1 MLVGIVATLAALAGL
16 AWGLIA
22 LLRRVRARLR
32 GPWRYGL
39 ANVSRRAG
47 ASIAQVSALG
57 LGLMALLLLSF
68 VRTDLLDRWRD
79 AMPADAPNRF
89 IVNVQPDQVQPVR
102 DFLQAQGVGE
112 PVLFPMVRARLASV
126 NGAARTGDD
135 YAEPRAKRMAERE
148 FNLSQAATL
157 RDDNRVVA
165 GAIWEGVPAATEF
178 SVEQEFATTMGWKVG
193 DALAFDVAGAPLQGT
208 ITSLREVDW
217 ESFRPNFFVLASPG
231 ALDAFA
237 GSHITAVKVDAGRT
251 RFTADLVDAF
261 PNLSVID
268 VDAVLQQVRGTVAQ
282 VTTVV
287 EAVFGFSLVAGVLV
301 LLAAVRASQDGR
313 LLEGG
318 VMRVL
323 GGSRAQLRWA
333 QVSEFAAIG
342 LLAGIV
348 ASIAASVLAGVIAR
362 EVFELPWEP
371 DYGLAATGAAL
382 GTLAALVAGLAA
394 TRRVVSTPPSVT
406 LRELQG

>member
-1 MLVGIVATLAALAGL
+1 M
-16 AWGLIA
+16 
-22 LLRRVRARLR
+22 
-32 GPWRYGL
+32 
-39 ANVSRRAG
+39 
-47 ASIAQVSALG
+47 SALG

-102 DFLQAQGVGE
+102 AFLEAQGVGE
-112 PVLFPMVRARLASV
+112 PVLYPMVRARLSAV
-126 NGAARTGDD
+126 NGAAASGED
-135 YAEPRAKRMAERE
+135 YTDERAKRMAERE
-148 FNLSQAATL
+148 FNLSQAAAL
-157 RDDNRVVA
+157 RTDNRVVA
-165 GAIWEGVPAATEF
+165 GEFWAGVPAATEF
-178 SVEQEFATTMGWKVG
+178 SVEQEFAKTMGWSVG
-193 DALAFDVAGAPLQGT
+193 DTLAFDVAGTPLQGT
-208 ITSLREVDW
+208 VTSLREVDW

-231 ALDAFA
+231 ALDGFA
-237 GSHITAVKVDAGRT
+237 GSHITAVRVDAART
-251 RFTADLVDAF
+251 RFTADLVAAF

-268 VDAVLQQVRGTVAQ
+268 VDAVLQQVRGTIAQ

-287 EAVFGFSLVAGVLV
+287 EAVFGFSLLAGVLV
-301 LLAAVRASQDGR
+301 LLAAVSASQDER

-323 GGSRAQLRWA
+323 GGSRAQLRWS
-333 QVSEFAAIG
+333 QVTEFGAIG

-362 EVFELPWEP
+362 QVFELPWQP
-371 DYGLAATGAAL
+371 DPGLAATGAVL
-382 GTLAALVAGLAA
+382 GTLAALVAGLVA
-394 TRRVVSTPPSVT
+394 TRRIVSTPPSVT

>member
-1 MLVGIVATLAALAGL
+1 
-16 AWGLIA
+16 
-22 LLRRVRARLR
+22 
-32 GPWRYGL
+32 
-39 ANVSRRAG
+39 
-47 ASIAQVSALG
+47 
-57 LGLMALLLLSF
+57 
-68 VRTDLLDRWRD
+68 
-79 AMPADAPNRF
+79 
-89 IVNVQPDQVQPVR
+89 
-102 DFLQAQGVGE
+102 
-112 PVLFPMVRARLASV
+112 MVRARLASV

-301 LLAAVRASQDGR
+301 LLAAVSASQDER